1 VAAFEAALEVNT
13 LRMKYP
19 ALLSFDDI
27 LPQLDQFDA
36 VIDVRS
42 PSEFAEDHIPGAI
55 NCPVLNDEERERV
68 GTMYKQVNSFEA
80 KKVGA
85 AITARNIAGH
95 IDALFL
101 DKPRDWKPLI
111 YCWRGGNR
119 SGSMTHILAKIG
131 WPAVQLDGGY
141 KEYRRH
147 VNAAL
152 LELPSRFS
160 FRVVCGTTG
169 SGKSRLLQTLE
180 AEGAQ
185 VLDLERLAAH
195 RGSVLGNLPS
205 EPQPSQKTFESAI
218 WQTLRHF
225 NPERPVFVESES
237 KKVGNLRVPDALME
251 RMRASPC
258 ISLHLSQSNRVKL
271 LMEDYAHF
279 VTDPA
284 ILNLQLDCLVALHGR
299 IKIAEWQ
306 AMALSGQMEVLVAQ
320 LLVEHYDPAYLRSI
334 DRNFTQFS
342 TARHVELDDI
352 SEAAFRQASRRLLE
366 TS

>member
-1 VAAFEAALEVNT
+1 
-13 LRMKYP
+13 MKYP

-55 NCPVLNDEERERV
+55 NCPVLNDEERVRV
-68 GTMYKQVNSFEA
+68 GSMYKQVNAFEA

-152 LELPSRFS
+152 L
-160 FRVVCGTTG
+160 
-169 SGKSRLLQTLE
+169 
-180 AEGAQ
+180 
-185 VLDLERLAAH
+185 
-195 RGSVLGNLPS
+195 
-205 EPQPSQKTFESAI
+205 
-218 WQTLRHF
+218 
-225 NPERPVFVESES
+225 
-237 KKVGNLRVPDALME
+237 
-251 RMRASPC
+251 
-258 ISLHLSQSNRVKL
+258 
-271 LMEDYAHF
+271 
-279 VTDPA
+279 
-284 ILNLQLDCLVALHGR
+284 
-299 IKIAEWQ
+299 
-306 AMALSGQMEVLVAQ
+306 
-320 LLVEHYDPAYLRSI
+320 
-334 DRNFTQFS
+334 
-342 TARHVELDDI
+342 
-352 SEAAFRQASRRLLE
+352 
-366 TS
+366 